1 MIKHTHMINVNIRK
15 FLNGYLT
22 MFIFRN
28 PNGNLTIIS
37 SLKHMDL
44 KVSNLKFLRIYW
56 NFLLTYCQFF
66 HTLFYLVFVNFYYN
80 QLSST
85 LMLTVATQLLIVF
98 FLKLCRASFH
108 LFYLV
113 IFICYQSNKMLTV
126 YSDVDSF

>member
-44 KVSNLKFLRIYW
+44 KVSNLKFLRIY
-56 NFLLTYCQFF
+56 
-66 HTLFYLVFVNFYYN
+66 
-80 QLSST
+80 
-85 LMLTVATQLLIVF
+85 
-98 FLKLCRASFH
+98 
-108 LFYLV
+108 
-113 IFICYQSNKMLTV
+113 
-126 YSDVDSF
+126 